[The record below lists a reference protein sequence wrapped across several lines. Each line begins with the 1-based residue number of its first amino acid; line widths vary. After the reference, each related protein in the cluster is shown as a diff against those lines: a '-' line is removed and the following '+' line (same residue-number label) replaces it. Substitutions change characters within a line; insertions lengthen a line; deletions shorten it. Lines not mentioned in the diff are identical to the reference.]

1 MTKFKDTKYV
11 QFIESQR
18 SWYGIL
24 KANEFDAMERMYN
37 DGLTLA
43 QIGRYFNV
51 SAPNVHQIIKARR
64 LGRGSS
70 SAETF

>member
-1 MTKFKDTKYV
+1 MTKYKDTKYIR
-11 QFIESQR
+11 FLENTKT
-18 SWYGIL
+18 WYGIL
-24 KANEFDAMERMYN
+24 NADKFDAMERMYN

-43 QIGRYFNV
+43 KIGEYFNV

-64 LGRGSS
+64 LGRRSA

>member
-1 MTKFKDTKYV
+1 MTKFRDTK
-11 QFIESQR
+11 FIRFLENQKT
-18 SWYGIL
+18 WYSL
-24 KANEFDAMERMYN
+24 LNVDKYDAMERMRN

-43 QIGRYFNV
+43 KIGEYFNV